1 MRKSNARADCKFLLE
16 VAFFHW
22 RKHKN
27 FSPIGFLKK
36 MEIANPPLPTV
47 EGIKSALSLSNF
59 CTFTGLFLS
68 YILKLRLGQHLSI
81 CSQNHFALCLSTA
94 GLSCCKFCFK
104 NDEKMAKSEI
114 KWPGFWLCTKIVYQN
129 MNLELY
135 CQEFKRAISMCPKD
149 RKKWAKT
156 GRNGQK

>member
-1 MRKSNARADCKFLLE
+1 MGAPKVFWESYLGACYHFENNYG
-16 VAFFHW
+16 W
-22 RKHKN
+22 
-27 FSPIGFLKK
+27 FSCPEWSL
-36 MEIANPPLPTV
+36 
-47 EGIKSALSLSNF
+47 EGIKSALSRRNF
-59 CTFTGLFLS
+59 CTFTGLFLIH
-68 YILKLRLGQHLSI
+68 ILKPRLSQKHSS

>member
-1 MRKSNARADCKFLLE
+1 MLQTHAPTSVWHLWRVWAQLLTLW
-16 VAFFHW
+16 VLTPMWHW
-22 RKHKN
+22 Q
-27 FSPIGFLKK
+27 FAPVFC
-36 MEIANPPLPTV
+36 AV
-47 EGIKSALSLSNF
+47 EAIESALSRRNF
-59 CTFTGLFLS
+59 CTFTGLFLTH
-68 YILKLRLGQHLSI
+68 ILKPRLSQKHSS
-81 CSQNHFALCLSTA
+81 CSQNHSALCLSTA